1 VPRSDV
7 NLKPAHRLGE
17 PPPRRVAV
25 LRALQLGDLLVAV
38 PAFRA
43 LRAALPHAGIVLVGL
58 PWAEAFVRRY
68 AAYLDG
74 FREFPGYPGLPERPP
89 QLERLPAFLRAMQE
103 ERFDL
108 VLQMHGSGQITNP
121 LAVLL
126 GGRRTAGFFVPG
138 QYCPDPE
145 CFLPYP
151 PLVPEVWRPL
161 RLLDFLGVP
170 PRGEHL
176 EFPLWPEDAEELRA
190 LDGAGELRPGGY
202 VCVHPGARAAERR
215 WPPEWFAA
223 VADALAGR
231 GLRVVLTGSRDETEL
246 TRAVTA
252 AMRANSLDLAGRT
265 SLGAVAAL
273 LRGARL
279 LVCND
284 TGVSHLAAALR
295 VPSVVVLPQRS
306 EPESWPPL
314 DHVRHRVAC
323 GVTGVEPARVLAEA
337 EDLLKY
343 PVLSTQY
350 SVLSTQYAVVST
362 QHQTEEELPCVP
374 CAS

>member
-1 VPRSDV
+1 MSLSRAVPR
-7 NLKPAHRLGE
+7 LKPSHRLGE
-17 PPPRRVAV
+17 PVPRRVAV

-43 LRAALPHAGIVLVGL
+43 LRAALPAAEIVLVGL
-58 PWAEAFVRRY
+58 PWAETFVRRY
-68 AAYLDG
+68 ATYLDG

-89 QLERLPAFLRAMQE
+89 QLDRLPAFLRALQE

-108 VLQMHGSGQITNP
+108 ALQLHGSGLVTNP
-121 LAVLL
+121 LTVLF
-126 GGRRTAGFFVPG
+126 GARHTAGLFVPG
-138 QYCPDPE
+138 QYCPDPQR
-145 CFLPYP
+145 FLPYP

-161 RLLDFLGVP
+161 RLLDFLGVS

-176 EFPLWPEDAEELRA
+176 DFPLRPEDEEELRA
-190 LDGAGELRPGGY
+190 LDGAGDLRPGGY

-215 WPPEWFAA
+215 WPPERFAA
-223 VADALAGR
+223 VADALAAR
-231 GLRVVLTGSRDETEL
+231 GLRVVLTGSKDELAL
-246 TRAVTA
+246 TRAVA
-252 AMRANSLDLAGRT
+252 GAMRAEALDLAGRT

-273 LRGARL
+273 LRGSRL

-295 VPSVVVLPQRS
+295 VPSVVVLPRRS

-314 DHVRHRVAC
+314 DHVRHRVVS
-323 GVTGVEPARVLAEA
+323 GVVGVEPRAVLDQA
-337 EDLLKY
+337 EDLL
-343 PVLSTQY
+343 QY
-350 SVLSTQYAVVST
+350 SVP
-362 QHQTEEELPCVP
+362 EESAPCVP